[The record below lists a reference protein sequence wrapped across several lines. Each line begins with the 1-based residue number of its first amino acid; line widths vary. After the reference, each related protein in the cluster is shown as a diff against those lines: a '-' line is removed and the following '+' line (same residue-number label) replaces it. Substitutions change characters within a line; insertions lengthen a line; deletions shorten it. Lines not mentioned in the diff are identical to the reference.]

1 VKAGF
6 GRRDEAGGTG
16 APAIIALQRN
26 FGMGLS
32 AVLNNALSGLTT
44 NQSSLE
50 VVSRN
55 VANSGTP
62 GYHAE
67 SMNVIGQ
74 AGPNSNYAIAT
85 QVTRAFDKSLQ
96 LSYNNE
102 TSDSAYAAVT
112 AKYLGQLQTA
122 LGTPDGVS
130 SLNTVYN
137 NFETALSALTASP
150 DDYSTRASVV
160 TSAQALATTL
170 NGLTTQ
176 IQGLRQQANQQIGT
190 DVATVNQALSSLA
203 SVNRQLAS
211 VTLDPTTRAQLQD
224 RRDTLVAQVA
234 GNLDVNA
241 SYAADGR
248 VTLTTRSG
256 VTLVDQQAAAQLGFA
271 GNANIGAAQQFS
283 SDDSKNGVGT
293 LVLKTPAG
301 LQIDLVKQD
310 VLQSGEL
317 AGLIDLRDNTLVQV
331 QAQLDTIAGGLA
343 QSFSTNVVAGTT
355 VPPPGP
361 IAPPAGT
368 PTGMSV
374 DISQVQPGNTVS
386 LTCSVGGVSK
396 SVSVVDVTDASKLPM
411 DYTRPNGMRVVGI
424 DFSGGAASVAGQLQ
438 ALLGSSFQISGS
450 GSTLTVL
457 NDGSANSAVSNLTA
471 ATTSTAAQ
479 DGSLGLNL
487 FVDTGN
493 VPYTGSLDGLGQQ
506 LGFAG
511 RISVSGAVIANNALL
526 VQSTTAT
533 PIGDVD
539 RVNYLYN
546 QLTNAAYADAPVA
559 TSGLGGSLTGTVG
572 QLISQTMTYQGNQ
585 AAAAD
590 SASSSH
596 ADAMT
601 ALNSRMGAE
610 YGVDVNGEMA
620 RLVQLQAA
628 YAANARVVSAVQAML
643 SALGQ
648 AVGIG

>member
-1 VKAGF
+1 
-6 GRRDEAGGTG
+6 
-16 APAIIALQRN
+16 
-26 FGMGLS
+26 MGLS

-55 VANSGTP
+55 ISNSGTP

-74 AGPNSNYAIAT
+74 AGPSSNYAIAT

-102 TSDSAYAAVT
+102 TSDSAYATVT
-112 AKYLGQLQTA
+112 AKYLDQLQTA
-122 LGTPDGVS
+122 LGTPDGTS

-137 NFETALSALTASP
+137 NFETALSTLTASP

-170 NGLTTQ
+170 NSLTTQ
-176 IQGLRQQANQQIGT
+176 VQGLRQQANQQIGT
-190 DVATVNQALSSLA
+190 DVATVNQALSGLA
-203 SVNRQLAS
+203 SVNQQLAS
-211 VTLDPTTRAQLQD
+211 VTLDSTTRAQLMD

-241 SYAADGR
+241 SYASDGR

-317 AGLIDLRDNTLVQV
+317 AGLINLRDNTLVQA
-331 QAQLDTIAGGLA
+331 QDQLDTIAGGLA
-343 QSFSTNVVAGTT
+343 QSFSTNVTAGTT
-355 VPPPGP
+355 VPPV
-361 IAPPAGT
+361 GT
-368 PTGMSV
+368 ATGMSV

-386 LTCSVGGVSK
+386 LTYSVGGVSK
-396 SVSVVDVTDASKLPM
+396 SVNVVDVTDATKLPM
-411 DYTRPNGMRVVGI
+411 DYTQPNGTRVIGL
-424 DFSGGAASVAGQLQ
+424 DFSGGPASVASQLQ
-438 ALLGSSFQISGS
+438 SLLGSSLQISGS
-450 GSTLTVL
+450 TSGGTSTLTVL

-471 ATTSTAAQ
+471 ATTSTASQ

-493 VPYTGSLDGLGQQ
+493 VPYTGSLDGLTQQ

-526 VQSTTAT
+526 VQNTTTT

-546 QLTNAAYADAPVA
+546 QLTNASYADAPVA

-590 SASSSH
+590 SANSSH

-601 ALNSRMGAE
+601 SLTSRMNSE

-643 SALGQ
+643 NALGQ

>member
-1 VKAGF
+1 
-6 GRRDEAGGTG
+6 
-16 APAIIALQRN
+16 
-26 FGMGLS
+26 MGLS
-32 AVLNNALSGLTT
+32 AVLNNALSGLSS

-55 VANSGTP
+55 ISNSGTP

-67 SMNVIGQ
+67 SMNVVGQ
-74 AGPNSNYAIAT
+74 AGPDSNYAIAT

-102 TSDSAYAAVT
+102 TSDSAYASVT

-122 LGTPDGVS
+122 LGTPDGAS

-137 NFETALSALTASP
+137 NFETALSTLTASP
-150 DDYSTRASVV
+150 DDYSTRATVV
-160 TSAQALATTL
+160 SSAQALATTL

-176 IQGLRQQANQQIGT
+176 VQGLRQQANQQIGT

-211 VTLDPTTRAQLQD
+211 VTLDPTTRAQLMD

-241 SYAADGR
+241 SYAGDGR

-271 GNANIGAAQQFS
+271 GNANISAAQQFS
-283 SDDSKNGVGT
+283 SDDAKNGVGT

-310 VLQSGEL
+310 VLQSGDL
-317 AGLIDLRDNTLVQV
+317 AGLINLRDNALVQA

-343 QSFSTNVVAGTT
+343 QSFSTNVTAGTT
-355 VPPPGP
+355 VTGGGG
-361 IAPPAGT
+361 A
-368 PTGMSV
+368 TGMSV
-374 DISQVQPGNTVS
+374 DISQVQPGNTLS
-386 LTCSVGGVSK
+386 LTYSVGGVSK
-396 SVSVVDVTDASKLPM
+396 SVSVVDVTDAGKLPM
-411 DYTRPNGMRVVGI
+411 DYTQPNGLRVVGV
-424 DFSGGAASVAGQLQ
+424 DFSGGPASVASQLQ
-438 ALLGSSFQISGS
+438 ALLGSSLQISGS
-450 GSTLTVL
+450 GSGTSSTLTVL
-457 NDGSANSAVSNLTA
+457 NDGSSNSAVSNLTA
-471 ATTSTAAQ
+471 QTTSTAAQ
-479 DGSLGLNL
+479 DSSLGLNL

-493 VPYTGSLDGLGQQ
+493 APYTGSLDGLGQQ

-526 VQSTTAT
+526 VQNTTTT
-533 PIGDVD
+533 PIGDVA
-539 RVNYLYN
+539 RANYLYN
-546 QLTNAAYADAPVA
+546 QLTSAAYADPPVA
-559 TSGLGGSLTGTVG
+559 TGGLGGSLTGTVG

-590 SASSSH
+590 SANSSH
-596 ADAMT
+596 GDAMT
-601 ALNSRMGAE
+601 ALNSRMNSE

-628 YAANARVVSAVQAML
+628 YSANARVVSAVQAML
-643 SALGQ
+643 NALGQ

>member
-1 VKAGF
+1 
-6 GRRDEAGGTG
+6 
-16 APAIIALQRN
+16 
-26 FGMGLS
+26 MGLS
-32 AVLNNALSGLTT
+32 AVLNNALSGLTS

-55 VANSGTP
+55 ISNSGTP

-67 SMNVIGQ
+67 SMNVVGQ
-74 AGPNSNYAIAT
+74 AGPDSNYAIAT

-102 TSDSAYAAVT
+102 TSDSAYASVT

-122 LGTPDGVS
+122 LGTPDGSS

-137 NFETALSALTASP
+137 NFETALSSLTASP
-150 DDYSTRASVV
+150 DDYAARATVV
-160 TSAQALATTL
+160 SSAQSLATTL
-170 NGLTTQ
+170 NNLTTQ
-176 IQGLRQQANQQIGT
+176 VQSLRQQANQQIGT
-190 DVATVNQALSSLA
+190 DVTTVNQALSSLA
-203 SVNRQLAS
+203 SVNKQLAA
-211 VTLDPTTRAQLQD
+211 VGTDPTTRAQLMD
-224 RRDTLVAQVA
+224 RRDTLVAQIA

-241 SYAADGR
+241 SYAGDGR

-283 SDDSKNGVGT
+283 SDDAQNGVGT
-293 LVLKTPAG
+293 LVLTTPAG
-301 LQIDLVKQD
+301 LKIDLVKQD

-317 AGLIDLRDNTLVQV
+317 AGLINLRDNTLVEAQD
-331 QAQLDTIAGGLA
+331 QLDTIAGGLA
-343 QSFSTNVVAGTT
+343 RSFSTNVTAGTNAT
-355 VPPPGP
+355 GSGG
-361 IAPPAGT
+361 A
-368 PTGMSV
+368 TGMSV
-374 DISQVQPGNTVS
+374 DVLQVQPGNTLS
-386 LTCSVGGVSK
+386 LTYSVGGVSK

-411 DYTRPNGMRVVGI
+411 DYTQANGNRVVGV
-424 DFSGGAASVAGQLQ
+424 DFSGGAANVASQLQ
-438 ALLGSSFQISGS
+438 SLLGSSLQISGS

-457 NDGSANSAVSNLTA
+457 NDGSSNSAVSNLTA
-471 ATTSTAAQ
+471 QTTSTATQ

-493 VPYTGSLDGLGQQ
+493 VPYTGSLDGLEQQ

-511 RISVSGAVIANNALL
+511 RITVSGDVIANNALL
-526 VQSTTAT
+526 VQNTTTT
-533 PIGDVD
+533 PIGDVA

-546 QLTNAAYADAPVA
+546 QLTSTTYADPPAA
-559 TSGLGGSLTGTVG
+559 TSGLGGSLNGTVG

-585 AAAAD
+585 AGAAD

-596 ADAMT
+596 SDAMT
-601 ALNSRMGAE
+601 ALTSRMNSE

-628 YAANARVVSAVQAML
+628 YSANARVVSAVQTML
-643 SALGQ
+643 NALEQ

>member
-1 VKAGF
+1 
-6 GRRDEAGGTG
+6 
-16 APAIIALQRN
+16 
-26 FGMGLS
+26 MGLS

-44 NQSSLE
+44 NQGSLE

-112 AKYLGQLQTA
+112 SKYLNQLQTA
-122 LGTPDGVS
+122 LGTPDGAS

-150 DDYSTRASVV
+150 DDYSTRASVI
-160 TSAQALATTL
+160 TSAQALATNLNNLTL
-170 NGLTTQ
+170 Q
-176 IQGLRQQANQQIGT
+176 VQGLRQQTNQQIGT
-190 DVATVNQALSSLA
+190 DVAATNEALSSLA

-224 RRDTLVAQVA
+224 RRDTLVAQIA

-248 VTLTTRSG
+248 VTLTMRSG

-283 SDDSKNGVGT
+283 SDDTKNGVGT

-317 AGLIDLRDNTLVQV
+317 AGLINLRDNTLVQA
-331 QAQLDTIAGGLA
+331 QAQLDTIASGLA
-343 QSFSTNVVAGTT
+343 QSFSTNVITGTT
-355 VPPPGP
+355 VPAPGP
-361 IAPPAGT
+361 TPPPAGT

-374 DISQVQPGNTVS
+374 DISRVQPGNMLS
-386 LTCSVGGVSK
+386 LTYSVGGVAK
-396 SVSVVDVTDASKLPM
+396 SLKVIDVTDASKLPM
-411 DYTRPNGMRVVGI
+411 DYTQPSGQRVVGI
-424 DFSGGAASVAGQLQ
+424 DFSGGATSVASQLQ

-450 GSTLTVL
+450 GTTLTAL
-457 NDGSANSAVSNLTA
+457 NNGSANSAVSNLTA
-471 ATTSTAAQ
+471 QVTSMADQ

-526 VQSTTAT
+526 VQNTTAT
-533 PIGDVD
+533 PVGDVA

-546 QLTNAAYADAPVA
+546 QLTNATYADAPVA
-559 TSGLGGSLTGTVG
+559 TSGLGSSLTGTVG
-572 QLISQTMTYQGNQ
+572 QLVSQTMTYQGNQ
-585 AAAAD
+585 AAAAE
-590 SASSSH
+590 SANSSH

-601 ALNSRMGAE
+601 ALNSRMNSE

-643 SALGQ
+643 NALGQ

>member
-1 VKAGF
+1 
-6 GRRDEAGGTG
+6 
-16 APAIIALQRN
+16 
-26 FGMGLS
+26 MGLS
-32 AVLNNALSGLTT
+32 AVLNNALSGLTS

-55 VANSGTP
+55 ISNSGTP

-74 AGPNSNYAIAT
+74 AGPDSNYAIAT

-112 AKYLGQLQTA
+112 AKYLNQLQTA

-130 SLNTVYN
+130 SLNTVYS

-150 DDYSTRASVV
+150 DDYSTRASVI

-170 NGLTTQ
+170 NSLTTQ
-176 IQGLRQQANQQIGT
+176 VQGLRQQTNQQIGS
-190 DVATVNQALSSLA
+190 DVATTNEALSSLA
-203 SVNRQLAS
+203 SVNRQLAP
-211 VTLDPTTRAQLQD
+211 VTLDPTTRAQLED

-241 SYAADGR
+241 SYAGDGR

-283 SDDSKNGVGT
+283 SDDTKNGVGT

-317 AGLIDLRDNTLVQV
+317 AGLINLRDNTLVQA

-343 QSFSTNVVAGTT
+343 QSFSTNVMAGTT

-361 IAPPAGT
+361 TPPPAGT

-374 DISQVQPGNTVS
+374 DISQVQPGNTLS
-386 LTCSVGGVSK
+386 LTYRIGGVAK
-396 SVSVVDVTDASKLPM
+396 SLSVVDVTDASKLPM
-411 DYTRPNGMRVVGI
+411 DYTQPNGQRVVGI
-424 DFSGGAASVAGQLQ
+424 DFSGGATSVASQLQ

-450 GSTLTVL
+450 GTTLTVL

-471 ATTSTAAQ
+471 QTTSTAAQ

-526 VQSTTAT
+526 VQNTTTT
-533 PIGDVD
+533 PIGDVA

-546 QLTNAAYADAPVA
+546 QLTNVTYADAPVA
-559 TSGLGGSLTGTVG
+559 SSGLGGSLTGTVG
-572 QLISQTMTYQGNQ
+572 QLVSQTMTFQGNQ
-585 AAAAD
+585 AAAAE
-590 SASSSH
+590 SANSSH
-596 ADAMT
+596 SDAMT
-601 ALNSRMGAE
+601 ALNSRMSSE

-643 SALGQ
+643 NALGQ

>member
-1 VKAGF
+1 
-6 GRRDEAGGTG
+6 
-16 APAIIALQRN
+16 
-26 FGMGLS
+26 
-32 AVLNNALSGLTT
+32 
-44 NQSSLE
+44 
-50 VVSRN
+50 
-55 VANSGTP
+55 
-62 GYHAE
+62 
-67 SMNVIGQ
+67 MNVIGQ
-74 AGPNSNYAIAT
+74 AGPDRNYAIAT

-137 NFETALSALTASP
+137 NFETALSTLTASP

-160 TSAQALATTL
+160 TSAKTLATAL
-170 NGLTTQ
+170 NSLTIQ
-176 IQGLRQQANQQIGT
+176 VQGLRQQANQQIGS
-190 DVATVNQALSSLA
+190 DVATANEALSSLA

-211 VTLDPTTRAQLQD
+211 VTLDPTTRAQLMD

-271 GNANIGAAQQFS
+271 GNANLGAAQQFS

-317 AGLIDLRDNTLVQV
+317 AGLINLRDNTLVQA
-331 QAQLDTIAGGLA
+331 QAQLDTVAGGLA
-343 QSFSTNVVAGTT
+343 QSFSTNVTAGTT
-355 VPPPGP
+355 VTGPGG
-361 IAPPAGT
+361 A
-368 PTGMSV
+368 TGMSV
-374 DISQVQPGNTVS
+374 DVSQVQPGNTLS
-386 LTCSVGGVSK
+386 LTYSVGGVSK
-396 SVSVVDVTDASKLPM
+396 SVNVVDVTDASKLPM
-411 DYTRPNGMRVVGI
+411 DYTQSGGTRVVGI
-424 DFSGGAASVAGQLQ
+424 DFSGGPASVASQLQ
-438 ALLGSSFQISGS
+438 ALLGSSVQISGS
-450 GSTLTVL
+450 GTTLTVL
-457 NDGSANSAVSNLTA
+457 NDGSANSAFSDLTA
-471 ATTSTAAQ
+471 QTTSTAPQ

-526 VQSTTAT
+526 VQDTTTT

-539 RVNYLYN
+539 RVNFLYN
-546 QLTNAAYADAPVA
+546 QLTNATYADAPVA
-559 TSGLGGSLTGTVG
+559 ISGLGGSLTGTVG

-590 SASSSH
+590 SANSSH

-601 ALNSRMGAE
+601 ALNSRMNSE

-643 SALGQ
+643 NALGQ